1 MSLVGPRPEW
11 IREVEILEKTI
22 PTYSLRYLVPPGITG
37 WAQVYFRA
45 TDNPLDSIEKHNYDL
60 YYLKHFSLALDLS
73 IMLKTIKR
81 VFVKDVRTLSVPTPR
96 QVRGAPGPEVV
107 LDIASLVGRG

>member
-11 IREVEILEKTI
+11 IREVEILETVV

-45 TDNPLDSIEKHNYDL
+45 TDTPEDAIEKHNYDL
-60 YYLKHFSLALDLS
+60 YYLKHFSLPLDFS
-73 IMLKTIKR
+73 ILLKTIKR
-81 VFVKDVRTLSVPTPR
+81 VFVTESRTA
-96 QVRGAPGPEVV
+96 GAPMPPAPRRSSDAA
-107 LDIASLVGRG
+107 LDIACIVDRG